1 MASWCHQF
9 NYQLPKQAKFKLNK
23 SENQMNNLIKIS
35 VILAFAAVA
44 SGNLPKILFQVRRA
58 QLQLI
63 QDSKA
68 SKWPRAMTL
77 PSK

>member
-1 MASWCHQF
+1 
-9 NYQLPKQAKFKLNK
+9 
-23 SENQMNNLIKIS
+23 MNNLIKIS

-44 SGNLPKILFQVRRA
+44 TGNFPKILLQVRKA

-68 SKWPRAMTL
+68 SKWPKAMTL
-77 PSK
+77 PSR